1 VREKRREGFIMKLS
15 FSLPSKSKPKVTA
28 TTADGNNAVDDGTS
42 KEFVTEFDPSKTL
55 ANSIPKYVIPPIEN
69 TWRPHKKMK
78 NLDLPL
84 QSGNAGS
91 GLEFEPEVPLP
102 GTEKPDNISYGLNLR
117 QKVKDDSIGG
127 DAVEERKVSMGEQ
140 LMLQSLRRDL
150 MSLADD
156 PTLEDFESVPVDGFG
171 AALMAG
177 YGWKPGKGIGKN
189 AKEDVEI
196 KEYKKWTAKE
206 GLGFDPDRSK
216 VVDVKAKVKES
227 VKLDKKGVGINGG
240 DVFFVG
246 KEVRIIAGRDV
257 GLKGKIV
264 EKPGSD
270 FFVIKISGSEEEVK
284 VGVNE
289 VADLGSKEEE
299 KCLKKLK
306 DLQLNDREKDKK
318 TSGRGRGA
326 ERGSRSEVRASE
338 KQDRGQTRERKVKPS
353 WLRSHIKVR
362 IVSKD
367 WKGGRLYLKKG
378 KVVDVVGPTTC
389 DITMDETQELVQGVD
404 QELLETALPRRGGPV
419 LVLSG
424 KHKGVYGNL
433 VEKDLDKE
441 TGVVRDLDNH
451 KMLDVRLDQVA
462 EYMGDMDDIEY

>member
-1 VREKRREGFIMKLS
+1 MKLS

-28 TTADGNNAVDDGTS
+28 TSDDTNAVNDGNS
-42 KEFVTEFDPSKTL
+42 KQFVTEFDPSKTL
-55 ANSIPKYVIPPIEN
+55 ADSVPKHVIPPIEN

-78 NLDLPL
+78 NLDLPF

-91 GLEFEPEVPLP
+91 GLEFEPEVPV
-102 GTEKPDNISYGLNLR
+102 TDSNSDNITYGLQLR
-117 QKVKDDSIGG
+117 QKPKEDGANDETG
-127 DAVEERKVSMGEQ
+127 DRKLAPVEQ

-150 MSLADD
+150 ESLADD
-156 PTLEDFESVPVDGFG
+156 PTLEDFESVPVEGFG
-171 AALMAG
+171 EALMAG

-189 AKEDVEI
+189 AKEDVQI
-196 KEYKKWTAKE
+196 KELKKWTAKE
-206 GLGFDPDRSK
+206 GLGFDLDKS
-216 VVDVKAKVKES
+216 KAKVKES
-227 VKLDKKGVGINGG
+227 VKLDNNKPRDVNGG
-240 DVFFVG
+240 DLFFVG
-246 KEVRIIAGRDV
+246 KEVRIVAGRDV

-264 EKPGSD
+264 EKLGKD
-270 FFVIKISGSEEEVK
+270 MFVLKLSGSEDEVE

-306 DLQLNDREKDKK
+306 DLQLKDKK
-318 TSGRGRGA
+318 VSKGSRGA
-326 ERGSRSEVRASE
+326 ERGSRKEVRVSE
-338 KQDRGQTRERKVKPS
+338 KEDNRGQTRERKKQPS

-367 WKGGRLYLKKG
+367 LKGGRLYLKKG
-378 KVVDVVGPTTC
+378 RVVDVVGPTTC

-451 KMLDVRLDQVA
+451 KMLDVRLEQVA
-462 EYMGDMDDIEY
+462 EYMGDMDDMEY

>member
-1 VREKRREGFIMKLS
+1 MKLS

-28 TTADGNNAVDDGTS
+28 TADGNNAGDDGAS

-55 ANSIPKYVIPPIEN
+55 ADSTPKFVIPPIEN

-84 QSGNAGS
+84 QSGNTGS

-102 GTEKPDNISYGLNLR
+102 GSERPDNNITYGLNLR
-117 QKVKDDSIGG
+117 QKVTEDESVGG
-127 DAVEERKVSMGEQ
+127 DASGDGKLSIGEQ
-140 LMLQSLRRDL
+140 LMVQKLRKDLQT
-150 MSLADD
+150 LADD
-156 PTLEDFESVPVDGFG
+156 PTLEDFESVPVEGYG

-227 VKLDKKGVGINGG
+227 VKLDKKPRDMNGG
-240 DVFFVG
+240 DLFFVG
-246 KEVRIIAGRDV
+246 KEVRIVGGRDI

-264 EKPGSD
+264 EKLGSD
-270 FFVIKISGSEEEVK
+270 FFVMKISGSEDEVK
-284 VGVNE
+284 VGVDE

-306 DLQLNDREKDKK
+306 DLQLNDKEKDKK
-318 TSGRGRGA
+318 VSKRSRGT
-326 ERGSRSEVRASE
+326 ERGSRTEVRVSE
-338 KQDRGQTRERKVKPS
+338 KVDRSETREKKAKPS

-367 WKGGRLYLKKG
+367 MKGGRLYLKKG
-378 KVVDVVGPTTC
+378 KIVDVVGPTIC

-419 LVLSG
+419 LVLLG

>member
-1 VREKRREGFIMKLS
+1 MKLS

-28 TTADGNNAVDDGTS
+28 TADGNNAVDDGGNS

-55 ANSIPKYVIPPIEN
+55 ADSTPKYVIPPIAN
-69 TWRPHKKMK
+69 TWRPQKKMK

-84 QSGNAGS
+84 QSANTGS
-91 GLEFEPEVPLP
+91 GLEFEPEVPLV
-102 GTEKPDNISYGLNLR
+102 DSQRSDSISYGLNVR
-117 QKVKDDSIGG
+117 QKIKDDSVGS
-127 DAVEERKVSMGEQ
+127 DAIEDRRLAPVEQ
-140 LMLQSLRRDL
+140 LMLQSLRKDL
-150 MSLADD
+150 ESLADD
-156 PTLEDFESVPVDGFG
+156 PTLEDFESVPVEGFG

-189 AKEDVEI
+189 AKDDVQI

-206 GLGFDPDRSK
+206 GLGFDLNSSK
-216 VVDVKAKVKES
+216 VVDTKDKVKES
-227 VKLDKKGVGINGG
+227 VKLDNKLRDVNGG

-246 KEVRIIAGRDV
+246 KEVRIIGGRDI

-264 EKPGSD
+264 EKLGND
-270 FFVIKISGSEEEVK
+270 LFVMKLSGSEEEVK
-284 VGVNE
+284 VGVND

-299 KCLKKLK
+299 KCLKKLR
-306 DLQLNDREKDKK
+306 DLQLNDKEKDKK
-318 TSGRGRGA
+318 TSNRSKGT
-326 ERGSRSEVRASE
+326 ERGSRSEVRVSE
-338 KQDRGQTRERKVKPS
+338 KHDRGETRERKVKPS

-367 WKGGRLYLKKG
+367 LKGGKLYLKKG

-419 LVLSG
+419 LVLLG

>member
-1 VREKRREGFIMKLS
+1 MKLS

-28 TTADGNNAVDDGTS
+28 TAEGNNAADDGAS

-55 ANSIPKYVIPPIEN
+55 ADSTPKFVIPPIEN

-84 QSGNAGS
+84 QSGNTGS
-91 GLEFEPEVPLP
+91 GLEFEPEVPLS
-102 GTEKPDNISYGLNLR
+102 GTERPDNISYGLNLR
-117 QKVKDDSIGG
+117 EKVKGDDDSVGGG
-127 DAVEERKVSMGEQ
+127 DASEDRKLSAGEQ
-140 LMLQSLRRDL
+140 LMLQKLRRDL
-150 MSLADD
+150 KSLADD
-156 PTLEDFESVPVDGFG
+156 PTLEDFESVPVEGYG

-227 VKLDKKGVGINGG
+227 VKLVRDVNGR

-246 KEVRIIAGRDV
+246 KEVRIVGGRDI

-264 EKPGSD
+264 EKLGSD
-270 FFVIKISGSEEEVK
+270 LFAIKISGSEEEVK

-306 DLQLNDREKDKK
+306 ELQLNDKEKDKK
-318 TSGRGRGA
+318 VSKRGRGA
-326 ERGSRSEVRASE
+326 ERGSQTEVRVSE
-338 KQDRGQTRERKVKPS
+338 KQDRSQTREKKSKPS

-367 WKGGRLYLKKG
+367 LKGGRLYLKKG

-419 LVLSG
+419 LVLLG

>member
-1 VREKRREGFIMKLS
+1 MKLS

-28 TTADGNNAVDDGTS
+28 IADGNNAGDDGNS

-55 ANSIPKYVIPPIEN
+55 ADSTPKYVIPPIEN

-84 QSGNAGS
+84 QSGNTGS
-91 GLEFEPEVPLP
+91 GLEFEPEVPL
-102 GTEKPDNISYGLNLR
+102 GDSKGSDSNITYGLNLR
-117 QKVKDDSIGG
+117 QKVVKEG
-127 DAVEERKVSMGEQ
+127 DASDETEDRKLAPVEQ
-140 LMLQSLRRDL
+140 LMQQNLRKDL
-150 MSLADD
+150 ESLADD
-156 PTLEDFESVPVDGFG
+156 PTMEDFESVPVEGFG

-189 AKEDVEI
+189 AKDDVEI

-216 VVDVKAKVKES
+216 VVDTEAKVKES
-227 VKLDKKGVGINGG
+227 GKLDINGG

-246 KEVRIIAGRDV
+246 KEVRIVAGRDI

-264 EKPGSD
+264 EKLGKD
-270 FFVIKISGSEEEVK
+270 LFVLKLSGSKDEVT

-299 KCLKKLK
+299 RCLKKLK
-306 DLQLNDREKDKK
+306 DLQLNDKEKDKK
-318 TSGRGRGA
+318 ASKRSRGT
-326 ERGSRSEVRASE
+326 ERGSKSEV
-338 KQDRGQTRERKVKPS
+338 KQERGQTREWRVKPS
-353 WLRSHIKVR
+353 WLRSQIKVR
-362 IVSKD
+362 IVSKEL
-367 WKGGRLYLKKG
+367 KGGRLYLKKG

-419 LVLSG
+419 LVLLG

-451 KMLDVRLDQVA
+451 KMLDVRLEQVA

>member
-1 VREKRREGFIMKLS
+1 MKLS
-15 FSLPSKSKPKVTA
+15 FSLPSKSKPKITA
-28 TTADGNNAVDDGTS
+28 TAVEDGSTS

-55 ANSIPKYVIPPIEN
+55 TDSIPKHVIAPIEN

-84 QSGNAGS
+84 QSTNTGS
-91 GLEFEPEVPLP
+91 GLEFEPEAPLP
-102 GTEKPDNISYGLNLR
+102 DSSNGSGNVTYGLNLR
-117 QKVKDDSIGG
+117 QRAKDDSAASAASDADG
-127 DAVEERKVSMGEQ
+127 DRKMITPVEQ
-140 LMLQSLRRDL
+140 LMLQSLRKDL
-150 MSLADD
+150 ESLADE
-156 PTLEDFESVPVDGFG
+156 PTLDDFESVPVEGFG

-177 YGWKPGKGIGKN
+177 YGWIPGKGIGKN
-189 AKEDVEI
+189 AKEDVKI

-206 GLGFDPDRSK
+206 GLGFDTDRSK
-216 VVDVKAKVKES
+216 VVVDAKAKAKES
-227 VKLDKKGVGINGG
+227 VKLDNCG
-240 DVFFVG
+240 DLFFVG
-246 KEVRIIAGRDV
+246 KEVRIVEGRDK

-264 EKPGSD
+264 EKLGTD
-270 FFVIKISGSEEEVK
+270 LFVLKIAGSEDEVR
-284 VGVNE
+284 VGVKD
-289 VADLGSKEEE
+289 VADLGSKEDER
-299 KCLKKLK
+299 CLKKLK
-306 DLQLNDREKDKK
+306 DLQLNDKEKDKVSSK
-318 TSGRGRGA
+318 RSRGT
-326 ERGSRSEVRASE
+326 ESKVSE
-338 KQDRGQTRERKVKPS
+338 KRDRDVTRERRKKPS

-367 WKGGRLYLKKG
+367 LKSGRLYLKKG

-419 LVLSG
+419 LVLLG

>member
-1 VREKRREGFIMKLS
+1 MKLS

-28 TTADGNNAVDDGTS
+28 IADGNNAVDGGNS
-42 KEFVTEFDPSKTL
+42 KQFVTEFDPSKTL
-55 ANSIPKYVIPPIEN
+55 ADSIPKHVIPPIEN

-84 QSGNAGS
+84 QSGNTGS
-91 GLEFEPEVPLP
+91 GLEFEPEVPS
-102 GTEKPDNISYGLNLR
+102 GDSHGSDNITYGLNLR
-117 QKVKDDSIGG
+117 QKTKDFAADSS
-127 DAVEERKVSMGEQ
+127 DATEDRKLAPVEQ
-140 LMLQSLRRDL
+140 LMLQSLRKDL
-150 MSLADD
+150 ESLADD
-156 PTLEDFESVPVDGFG
+156 PTLEDFESVPVEGFG

-189 AKEDVEI
+189 AKEDVQI

-206 GLGFDPDRSK
+206 GLGFDMDRSK
-216 VVDVKAKVKES
+216 VVDAKAKVKENGKS
-227 VKLDKKGVGINGG
+227 DNKPRGTDGG

-246 KEVRIIAGRDV
+246 KEVRIIAGRDI

-264 EKPGSD
+264 EKPSTD
-270 FFVIKISGSEEEVK
+270 LFIVKLSESEDEVK

-289 VADLGSKEEE
+289 VADLGSKEEDR
-299 KCLKKLK
+299 CLRKLK
-306 DLQLNDREKDKK
+306 ALQLDDKEKDKK
-318 TSGRGRGA
+318 ASKRSRET
-326 ERGSRSEVRASE
+326 ERGSRTEVRVSE
-338 KQDRGQTRERKVKPS
+338 KQDRGQTRERRVKPS

-367 WKGGRLYLKKG
+367 LKGGRLYLKKG

-419 LVLSG
+419 LVLLG

-451 KMLDVRLDQVA
+451 KMLDVRLEQVA

>member
-1 VREKRREGFIMKLS
+1 MKLS
-15 FSLPSKSKPKVTA
+15 FSLPSKPKPKVTA
-28 TTADGNNAVDDGTS
+28 TVDGNNAVDDGNS

-55 ANSIPKYVIPPIEN
+55 ADSVPKYVIPPIEN

-84 QSGNAGS
+84 QSGKTGS
-91 GLEFEPEVPLP
+91 GLEFEPEVPS
-102 GTEKPDNISYGLNLR
+102 GDSKASDNNITYGLNLR
-117 QKVKDDSIGG
+117 QKAKDDAAS
-127 DAVEERKVSMGEQ
+127 DAVEDGRLAPVEQ
-140 LMLQSLRRDL
+140 LMLQSLRKDL
-150 MSLADD
+150 ESLADD
-156 PTLEDFESVPVDGFG
+156 PTLEDFESVPVEGFG

-189 AKEDVEI
+189 AKDDVEI
-196 KEYKKWTAKE
+196 KEFKKWTFTE
-206 GLGFDPDRSK
+206 GLGFDRDRSK
-216 VVDVKAKVKES
+216 VVDTKAKVKES
-227 VKLDKKGVGINGG
+227 GKLDSKPRDINGG

-246 KEVRIIAGRDV
+246 KEVRIVAGRDI

-264 EKPGSD
+264 EKLGGD
-270 FFVIKISGSEEEVK
+270 LFVLKLSGSKDEVK
-284 VGVNE
+284 VGVND

-306 DLQLNDREKDKK
+306 DLQLNDKKASKRSRGTERE
-318 TSGRGRGA
+318 
-326 ERGSRSEVRASE
+326 SRTEVRVSE
-338 KQDRGQTRERKVKPS
+338 KHDRGQTRERRVKPS

-367 WKGGRLYLKKG
+367 LKGGRLYLKKG
-378 KVVDVVGPTTC
+378 VVVDVVGPTTC

-451 KMLDVRLDQVA
+451 KMLDVRLEQVA
-462 EYMGDMDDIEY
+462 EYMGDMDDLEY